1 MILMILMIV
10 TVLMRV
16 IIMIIFICI
25 CLINFHS
32 HDDSGNDDDDDNDCD
47 DDDGDDDD
55 IPHHQR
61 GEHFDGSPVADS
73 QRLGRRRRHR
83 HLEPSPLGCLHRFST
98 INTTII
104 ITTI

>member
-1 MILMILMIV
+1 
-10 TVLMRV
+10 
-16 IIMIIFICI
+16 MIIFICI

-32 HDDSGNDDDDDNDCD
+32 HDDSGNDDDDNDCD
-47 DDDGDDDD
+47 DDDGDRDDDD

-61 GEHFDGSPVADS
+61 GEHFNGSPVADS

-98 INTTII
+98 II